1 MGIGNQK
8 LFLLFILFT
17 SVVCGYA
24 LILVISRFSI
34 CALSNL
40 ECGDEIHFLFILFLF
55 LESLLFLLFTL
66 CMLGDQLSS
75 MRSNQTSID
84 RLKNQKHDI
93 RVEVNEVCGSS
104 NEIRFQLR
112 WLMPIPVFFNDSV
125 KERIMGYRL
134 NTGTA
139 GEYCLSSNS
148 NSKEEVTPLMLR
160 ERDSE
165 GKEAEMI
172 ELKSDQIFDNLHVS
186 TAPKIN
192 RSSTEANDT
201 IKVIQVLNPSKTYPT
216 NKFIISSQK
225 YL

>member
-1 MGIGNQK
+1 
-8 LFLLFILFT
+8 
-17 SVVCGYA
+17 
-24 LILVISRFSI
+24 
-34 CALSNL
+34 
-40 ECGDEIHFLFILFLF
+40 
-55 LESLLFLLFTL
+55 
-66 CMLGDQLSS
+66 MLGDQLSS

-148 NSKEEVTPLMLR
+148 NSKEEITPLMLR

-172 ELKSDQIFDNLHVS
+172 ELKSDQTFDNLHVS
-186 TAPKIN
+186 SAPKIN

-201 IKVIQVLNPSKTYPT
+201 IKVIQFLNPSKMHLIS
-216 NKFIISSQK
+216 KFIILSQK

>member
-1 MGIGNQK
+1 MNLRTISGPWVNNCVGIGNQK

-24 LILVISRFSI
+24 LILVVSRFSM
-34 CALSNL
+34 CALNNL
-40 ECGDEIHFLFILFLF
+40 ECGDEAHFLFILFLF

-104 NEIRFQLR
+104 NEIRFQFR
-112 WLMPIPVFFNDSV
+112 WLMPIPVFFSDSV
-125 KERIMGYRL
+125 KERIMGYRM

-139 GEYCLSSNS
+139 GEYCLTSSS

-165 GKEAEMI
+165 GKETEMI
-172 ELKSDQIFDNLHVS
+172 ECKSDQAFDNQHVS
-186 TAPKIN
+186 SAPKIN
-192 RSSTEANDT
+192 RSNTEANDT
-201 IKVIQVLNPSKTYPT
+201 IKVIQAEKSV
-216 NKFIISSQK
+216 
-225 YL
+225 